1 MIINQAVDKLKW
13 RERSRVEEKS
23 GDSFVLSRLDT
34 IKAQSFVNVDLMGYK
49 QESAE
54 KSQVE
59 KQESQPNDQVAERA
73 TKAVNEGIGYLELM
87 FGSDNLKLIDL
98 NEQAKQFVEQEKAK
112 QDQFGRLTFSSLL
125 SGQSEAKQNATIG
138 EGIQP
143 QKADSE
149 SKQAPDKEVPMLN
162 KIGSD
167 LLSV

>member
-1 MIINQAVDKLKW
+1 
-13 RERSRVEEKS
+13 
-23 GDSFVLSRLDT
+23 
-34 IKAQSFVNVDLMGYK
+34 MGYK

-112 QDQFGRLTFSSLL
+112 
-125 SGQSEAKQNATIG
+125 
-138 EGIQP
+138 
-143 QKADSE
+143 
-149 SKQAPDKEVPMLN
+149 
-162 KIGSD
+162 
-167 LLSV
+167 